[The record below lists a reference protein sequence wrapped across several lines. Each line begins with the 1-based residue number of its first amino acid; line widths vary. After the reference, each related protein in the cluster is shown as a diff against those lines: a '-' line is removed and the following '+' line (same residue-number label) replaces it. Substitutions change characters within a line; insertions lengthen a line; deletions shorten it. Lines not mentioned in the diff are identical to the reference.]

1 MIPIN
6 APIFDEEELKMVKKV
21 IQQGAMTDASYNGGN
36 YVREFESGIRS
47 FVGARDAIAVNSGTA
62 ALHVAL
68 MAIGVGPGDEV
79 LLPSMTFIASANAVK
94 ATGARPVFVDVD
106 EYYTI
111 DSKKIEEKVTSR
123 SKAIMPVH
131 LYGHTAD
138 MSAIMKIAKERSLYV
153 IEDAAQSLGS
163 VYGTKMTGTI
173 GHIGCY
179 SFYPGKVM
187 TTGEGGALVTDD
199 YELADRARMLRNH
212 GYDAH
217 NSLSGFGLNYRLNQ
231 LSASIGIS
239 QLKKL
244 PGFLQMRASNASV
257 LNMLLDERIRPK
269 VRDGSRYNWY
279 LYTIR
284 SERRN
289 QISAALRA
297 KGIDSRVYYDP
308 PVHLTKAYLGQKGL
322 PRTEEYSTSVLSLPV
337 NPLVK
342 SADLE
347 TMASTVNSI
356 I

>member
-6 APIFDEEELKMVKKV
+6 APIFDEEELKMVKEV

-36 YVREFESGIRS
+36 YVREFENGIKS

-79 LLPSMTFIASANAVK
+79 LLPSMTFIASANAIK
-94 ATGARPVFVDVD
+94 ATGARPIFVDVD

-138 MSAIMKIAKERSLYV
+138 MSAIMKIANEHSLYV

-163 VYGTKMTGTI
+163 VYETRMTGTI

-231 LSASIGIS
+231 LSASIGVS

-244 PGFLQMRASNASV
+244 PGFLQMRTNNASV
-257 LNMLLDERIRPK
+257 LNMLLDEQIRPK

-289 QISAALRA
+289 QISEALRA

-322 PRTEEYSTSVLSLPV
+322 PHTEEYSSSVLSLPV

-347 TMASTVNSI
+347 TMASIVNSI

>member
-138 MSAIMKIAKERSLYV
+138 MSAIMKIANERSLYV

-163 VYGTKMTGTI
+163 AYGTKMTGTI

>member
-6 APIFDEEELKMVKKV
+6 APIFGEEELKMVKEV
-21 IQQGAMTDASYNGGN
+21 IQQSAMTDASYNGGN

-138 MSAIMKIAKERSLYV
+138 MSAIMKIANERSLYV

-163 VYGTKMTGTI
+163 VYGTRMTGTI

-199 YELADRARMLRNH
+199 YVLADRARMLRNH

-244 PGFLQMRASNASV
+244 PGFLQMRASNAYV
-257 LNMLLDERIRPK
+257 LNMLLDEQIRPK

-279 LYTIR
+279 LYTIM

-322 PRTEEYSTSVLSLPV
+322 SRTEEYSTSVLSLPV

>member
-6 APIFDEEELKMVKKV
+6 APIFDEEELKMVKEV
-21 IQQGAMTDASYNGGN
+21 IQQSAMTDASYNGGN

-138 MSAIMKIAKERSLYV
+138 MSAIMKIANERSLYV

-163 VYGTKMTGTI
+163 VYGTRMTGTI

-199 YELADRARMLRNH
+199 YVLADRARMLRNH

-244 PGFLQMRASNASV
+244 PGFLQMRASNAYV
-257 LNMLLDERIRPK
+257 LNMLLDEQIRPK

-279 LYTIR
+279 LYTIM

-322 PRTEEYSTSVLSLPV
+322 SRTEEYSTSVLSLPV

>member
-244 PGFLQMRASNASV
+244 PRFLQMRTSNASV

-269 VRDGSRYNWY
+269 VRDGSSYNWY

>member
-6 APIFDEEELKMVKKV
+6 APIFDEEELKMVKEV

-138 MSAIMKIAKERSLYV
+138 MSAIMKIANERSLYV

-163 VYGTKMTGTI
+163 VYGTRMTGTI

-199 YELADRARMLRNH
+199 YVLADRARMLRNH

-244 PGFLQMRASNASV
+244 PGFLQMRASNAYV
-257 LNMLLDERIRPK
+257 LNMLLDEQIRPK

-279 LYTIR
+279 LYTIM

-322 PRTEEYSTSVLSLPV
+322 SRTEEYSTSVLSLPV

>member
-6 APIFDEEELKMVKKV
+6 APIFDEEELKMVKEV

-111 DSKKIEEKVTSR
+111 DSKKIEEKVTSK

-138 MSAIMKIAKERSLYV
+138 MSAIMKIANERSLYV

-308 PVHLTKAYLGQKGL
+308 PVHLTKAYRGQKGL